1 MTSFSLFRQ
10 PVFEAKL
17 RNISSLVLLKALL
30 SAMFSFAVL
39 FDTEQQES
47 YGNTSF
53 SSIRKPKDISN
64 WFLNLALDSVDEAI
78 RDCGDDAPSLCLL
91 QALTLTTFQQLIR
104 GVRGN
109 AWRALGGCVRIAYE
123 LHLHLID
130 TDKVNHSTTCTEAET
145 LQWCHDEE
153 RRRAWWAIWEMDTF
167 ASTIRRSPTAI
178 DWSQIE
184 VYLPVEDNLWF
195 RGQVEQ
201 SCFLERK
208 TVNRWRV
215 LQNSGNQSSK
225 AWFIVVNSIMKEA
238 QLLSTPKGVPLPS
251 SQPNKDSVLTPRAK
265 TDGRILKDVSE
276 RLVILEN
283 SLRCFTMALPISL
296 KYGDEYLTFTSCNV
310 ADAPTLRQL
319 HNSRYSIHMM
329 TQLTK
334 FMIHHYKVF
343 RSPNIDGI
351 TESSR
356 GGIMQDKLFAH
367 ESEPVI
373 PDLNALNRYM
383 EAAESIVTLVNR
395 SSDDHVRYVN
405 PFLGNTIW
413 LAAAVQL
420 VYKVFCPSE
429 TDKSLVDSNFNVLRL
444 NYRQFAEFWTSSS
457 ALQQKLDLLEA
468 QLKRFRNPSIQP
480 RTAENDGQNSTDDDN
495 PGQLTHPLSN
505 PSAGKRLDSVTQ
517 QINNGW
523 SYQTNQNNP
532 QAYTHMANEIQGL
545 VEPSSQIDGVK
556 AFDEAPY
563 GIMPNFSLEGFRFG
577 FDGEMNAGLPY
588 YLNGLLSGSFME

>member
-17 RNISSLVLLKALL
+17 RNISSLVLLNALL

-39 FDTEQQES
+39 FDTEQEES

-53 SSIRKPKDISN
+53 SSIQKPRDISN
-64 WFLNLALDSVDEAI
+64 WFLNLALDSVDEAL

-91 QALTLTTFQQLIR
+91 QALILTTFQQLIR

-130 TDKVNHSTTCTEAET
+130 TDKVNHSTTYTEAET

-178 DWSQIE
+178 DWSQNE

-195 RGQVEQ
+195 RGQVQQ

-265 TDGRILKDVSE
+265 PDSRILKDVSE

-296 KYGDEYLTFTSCNV
+296 KYRDEYLTFTSCNV

-351 TESSR
+351 TESSCD
-356 GGIMQDKLFAH
+356 GIMQDKPFAH

-444 NYRQFAEFWTSSS
+444 NYRQFADFWTSSC

-480 RTAENDGQNSTDDDN
+480 RAAENNGQNSTDDDN

-505 PSAGKRLDSVTQ
+505 PSAGKQLDSVTQ

-532 QAYTHMANEIQGL
+532 QAYTHMTNEIQGL

-563 GIMPNFSLEGFRFG
+563 GIMPDFSLEGFGFG